1 MTSVAAR
8 FGVLTALAVS
18 TLLTACVGNCDDET
32 AAAQKF
38 LSKATNLSC
47 QSDSDCEVVSTGCGN
62 PARSFCGQAQL
73 NHAAATSASW
83 KVLQNNLTDCSNECV
98 SCAAGVTPACRD
110 GFCGGPP

>member
-18 TLLTACVGNCDDET
+18 MLLTACSGNCDDET
-32 AAAQKF
+32 EAAQRF

-47 QSDSDCEVVSTGCGN
+47 QSDSDCEVVSIGCGQ

-73 NHAAATSASW
+73 NHTAAASASW
-83 KVLQNNLTDCSNECV
+83 KVVQDHLKGCSNTC
-98 SCAAGVTPACRD
+98 SQCAALLNPACRD

>member
-18 TLLTACVGNCDDET
+18 TLLTACSGNCDDET
-32 AAAQKF
+32 EAAQQF

-47 QSDSDCEVVSTGCGN
+47 VSDSDCEVVSTGCGH
-62 PARSFCGQAQL
+62 PARSLCGQAQL
-73 NHAAATSASW
+73 NHTAAASTAW
-83 KVLQNNLTDCSNECV
+83 KVLQDELTDCSNECV
-98 SCAAGVTPACRD
+98 NCAARVTPVCRD